1 MSSEAFQHYT
11 TRLRTLLHT
20 DRNFDSICRVVSIG
34 GRQAV
39 FFLIDGFGKDDL
51 FEKILEF
58 FYSIQ
63 PDDRAMTGADAFLVR
78 AVPYCEAET
87 CHDVEQAA
95 TAVLSGMTCLAVDG
109 FDKLLLLDLRTYPQR
124 ENAEPEKDKVLRG
137 SHDGFVETLVMNT
150 SLIRRRIRSSALR
163 MEYYSVGTASHTD
176 VCLCYMDDRVD
187 RVLLQKLQSILSHAR
202 VDSLTMNQE
211 SLCELLLPHRWLNPF
226 PRFKFT
232 ERPDTAAAQVLEG
245 DVVIL
250 VDNSPSVIT
259 LPTTIFDVLEEAN
272 DYYFPPVTG
281 TYLRLV
287 RFAVLI
293 LMLLLTPTW
302 LLLLEHPGWVPDS
315 LSFLLLKE
323 PPNVPVFW
331 QLVILELG
339 IDGLKLAT
347 LGTPE
352 KLSTSLSVVAGIVVG
367 DFAVQSGWFSA
378 ESMLYMAFVALGGFN
393 QPSYEL
399 SYAMK
404 FARLFLL
411 AMTWLFGGWG
421 YALALALIFLTMA
434 TTKTFSGTPY
444 LDPLLP
450 FRWSRL
456 RDRLVRPRLRRY

>member
-1 MSSEAFQHYT
+1 
-11 TRLRTLLHT
+11 
-20 DRNFDSICRVVSIG
+20 
-34 GRQAV
+34 
-39 FFLIDGFGKDDL
+39 
-51 FEKILEF
+51 
-58 FYSIQ
+58 
-63 PDDRAMTGADAFLVR
+63 
-78 AVPYCEAET
+78 
-87 CHDVEQAA
+87 
-95 TAVLSGMTCLAVDG
+95 
-109 FDKLLLLDLRTYPQR
+109 
-124 ENAEPEKDKVLRG
+124 
-137 SHDGFVETLVMNT
+137 
-150 SLIRRRIRSSALR
+150 
-163 MEYYSVGTASHTD
+163 
-176 VCLCYMDDRVD
+176 
-187 RVLLQKLQSILSHAR
+187 
-202 VDSLTMNQE
+202 MNQE

-245 DVVIL
+245 DVIIL

-302 LLLLEHPGWVPDS
+302 LLLLEHPGWVPEE

-411 AMTWLFGGWG
+411 AMTWLFGGWV